1 MTDKRTETLPINPEH
16 PPVVGALLTGFLLI
30 ALFIGGFMAWA
41 GVAPLQSAAIAPG
54 SVNLDTYRKTV
65 QHFEGGI
72 ISKILI
78 REGQEVAKED
88 VLILLDKTRAK
99 ATIELLQAQISAEK
113 KQLTF
118 VDEEIDAVEIL
129 LRKGLAKKPRI
140 LALYRRKAEL
150 DGKRIEHSA
159 QLRAAEDVI
168 ARSSIRAPITGTVVG
183 LQVHTSGGVIK
194 AGEPLLSIV
203 PKDEPLVI
211 EARID
216 PNDIDIVH
224 KGLSAQVRLTPFN
237 ARMVPPIPAK
247 VVWVSADA
255 MNDQNDSASY
265 YLARVK
271 LTSLSSELHQ
281 GVQLYPGMPA
291 EVMILT
297 GERTFLS
304 YLAAP
309 ITRSFRRAFR
319 EK

>member
-1 MTDKRTETLPINPEH
+1 MTDKVTNTVPPIPER
-16 PPVVGALLTGFLLI
+16 PPVFGAVFTGFLIIL
-30 ALFIGGFMAWA
+30 LFIGGFVAWA

-54 SVNLDTYRKTV
+54 SVILDTYRKTV

-72 ISKILI
+72 VSEILR
-78 REGQEVAKED
+78 REGQEVTKDE
-88 VLILLDKTRAK
+88 VLIKLDETRAK
-99 ATIELLQAQISAEK
+99 ATIELLQAQIAAEK

-118 VDEEIDAVEIL
+118 IDEEITAVEAML
-129 LRKGLAKKPRI
+129 KKGLARKPRV
-140 LALYRRKAEL
+140 LALYRRRAEL
-150 DGKRIEHSA
+150 DGKRTEQQA
-159 QLRAAEDVI
+159 QLRAAKDVI

-183 LQVHTSGGVIK
+183 LQVHTSGGVVK
-194 AGEPLLSIV
+194 AGDPLLSIV

-211 EARID
+211 EARVD

-224 KGLSAQVRLTPFN
+224 KGLPAQVRLTPFN
-237 ARMVPPIPAK
+237 ARMVPPIPAS

-255 MNDQNDSASY
+255 MNDQNTGESY

-271 LTSLSSELHQ
+271 LTELPSELPKD
-281 GVQLYPGMPA
+281 VQLYPGMPA

-297 GERTFLS
+297 GERTLLN

>member
-1 MTDKRTETLPINPEH
+1 MTDKVTEMTPATPEH
-16 PPVVGALLTGFLLI
+16 PPVFGAVFTGFLMIL
-30 ALFIGGFMAWA
+30 LFVGGFVAWA

-72 ISKILI
+72 ISEILI
-78 REGQEVAKED
+78 REGQEVAKDEI
-88 VLILLDKTRAK
+88 LILLDETRAK
-99 ATIELLQAQISAEK
+99 ASIELLQAQIAAEK

-118 VDEEIDAVEIL
+118 IDEEIFAIEIL
-129 LRKGLAKKPRI
+129 LKKGLAKKPRI

-150 DGKRIEHSA
+150 DGKRIEHLA

-168 ARSSIRAPITGTVVG
+168 ARSSIRAPISGAVVG
-183 LQVHTSGGVIK
+183 LQVHTSGGVVK

-224 KGLSAQVRLTPFN
+224 KGLPAQVRLTPFN
-237 ARMVPPIPAK
+237 ARMVPPIPAS
-247 VVWVSADA
+247 VVWVSADS
-255 MNDQNDSASY
+255 MSDQKTGTSY

-271 LTSLSSELHQ
+271 LTELPSELPQ

-319 EK
+319 EQ

>member
-1 MTDKRTETLPINPEH
+1 MTDKDPDTAPANPER
-16 PPVVGALLTGFLLI
+16 PPVRGAVLAGFLI
-30 ALFIGGFMAWA
+30 VALFAGGFVAWA
-41 GVAPLQSAAIAPG
+41 GVAPLQSAAIAQG

-72 ISKILI
+72 VRQILI
-78 REGQEVAKED
+78 REGQEVAKDEI
-88 VLILLDKTRAK
+88 LILLDETRAK
-99 ATIELLQAQISAEK
+99 STIELLQAQIAAGT
-113 KQLTF
+113 KQLSF
-118 VDEEIDAVEIL
+118 IDEEIVAIETL
-129 LRKGLAKKPRI
+129 LAKGLAKKPRI
-140 LALYRRKAEL
+140 LALYRRRAEL
-150 DGKRIEHSA
+150 EGTRTEQQA
-159 QLRAAEDVI
+159 RLRAAEDVI
-168 ARSSIRAPITGTVVG
+168 ARSSIRAPIAGTVVG
-183 LQVHTSGGVIK
+183 LKVHTSGGVIK

-203 PKDEPLVI
+203 PRDEPLVI

-224 KGLSAQVRLTPFN
+224 KGLPAQVRLTPFN
-237 ARMVPPIPAK
+237 ARMIPPIPAS

-255 MNDQNDSASY
+255 MNDQNNGSSY

-271 LTSLSSELHQ
+271 LSGLPSELPE